1 MGRTLTEA
9 EMQMLALDPEAL
21 SFQPWVSMAQPEQP
35 EEVDFPF
42 FQAIDNPQLIER
54 FA

>member
-1 MGRTLTEA
+1 MGRFITQEEYDRDLFF
-9 EMQMLALDPEAL
+9 LDLEERGFFPE
-21 SFQPWVSMAQPEQP
+21 P
-35 EEVDFPF
+35 EEEDLPTF